1 MTDTVSPS
9 VSSRGNL
16 LKSPFLQPAEPEVCE
31 AYFAEE
37 VEEAMA
43 AYL

>member
-1 MTDTVSPS
+1 MTDRVSPS
-9 VSSRGNL
+9 MCSRGNL

-31 AYFAEE
+31 AYFLEE
-37 VEEAMA
+37 VEMAMA